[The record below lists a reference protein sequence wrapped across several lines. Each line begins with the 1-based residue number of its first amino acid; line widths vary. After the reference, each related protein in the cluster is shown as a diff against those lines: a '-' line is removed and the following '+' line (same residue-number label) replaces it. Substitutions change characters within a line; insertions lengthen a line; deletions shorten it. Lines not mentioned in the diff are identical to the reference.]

1 MTPLSHSDLKMLLKI
16 HKTITINRLLN
27 KLGGVMY
34 LKTLKVWNFRK
45 YGSSEEIDLNKPNL
59 CLHLKKG
66 LNVLIGENDSGK
78 TAIIDAI
85 KLVLK
90 THSFEWIKVDE
101 NDFYKNT
108 DRLRIQLIFDDM
120 EKEAHHFNEWVEYH
134 RDGDRIHPSLTLS
147 YEVYKKN
154 GRIIQ
159 SDINAGSYNQG
170 KALKAEAKEYLK
182 TTYLKPLRDANFDLT
197 PKQNSRLSQ
206 ILKTHAAFNNKDKNH
221 RLLDLFI
228 EFNTN
233 VSLYFERK
241 DGLRRVARFSSANGH
256 WCKLPFKGIIDE
268 KNRITAF
275 ESMTNRSLHELNALR
290 LFLYLLMVRSRG
302 CSHSSV
308 TLKTIKTRLSINYQ
322 EVMIAI
328 GYLQSLGLVVKVD
341 VGTNLIGNYDERFA
355 ISFLV
360 CGWEGLEWKPRYLS
374 EDQWKNQITDVF

>member
-1 MTPLSHSDLKMLLKI
+1 MNFLWKPMPYYIMRDCGLLKQLKKNQVSQGI
-16 HKTITINRLLN
+16 SALKIFMLICLKSEIDENGIYSANLTYDQISQLCSLSRKLVSDGLRFLEHSEAIEVSGDRKKKYILLN
-27 KLGGVMY
+27 
-34 LKTLKVWNFRK
+34 
-45 YGSSEEIDLNKPNL
+45 
-59 CLHLKKG
+59 C
-66 LNVLIGENDSGK
+66 
-78 TAIIDAI
+78 
-85 KLVLK
+85 
-90 THSFEWIKVDE
+90 
-101 NDFYKNT
+101 
-108 DRLRIQLIFDDM
+108 
-120 EKEAHHFNEWVEYH
+120 
-134 RDGDRIHPSLTLS
+134 
-147 YEVYKKN
+147 
-154 GRIIQ
+154 
-159 SDINAGSYNQG
+159 
-170 KALKAEAKEYLK
+170 
-182 TTYLKPLRDANFDLT
+182 
-197 PKQNSRLSQ
+197 
-206 ILKTHAAFNNKDKNH
+206 
-221 RLLDLFI
+221 
-228 EFNTN
+228 
-233 VSLYFERK
+233 ERK